1 MTPPPTTTT
10 RAWAGMLTEVELAAV
25 TGSGCPGQKCDLGII
40 LRVSLLGP
48 IQVRPCAR
56 RLERLQKAHLLRCP
70 TEWRAPHHTIE
81 CDLVHDF
88 TD

>member
-40 LRVSLLGP
+40 LRVSLIGP

-56 RLERLQKAHLLRCP
+56 RLERLQKSPFAAVSYTMPCSASHNRVRP
-70 TEWRAPHHTIE
+70 RA
-81 CDLVHDF
+81 
-88 TD
+88 